1 MNWLIFYWDQSNC
14 MIFKNDHHG
23 MMKNQKL
30 RQWCSII
37 FHFLDHHVVHIL
49 HRRSRFP
56 ILYYFQQYRAWMV
69 RRSIQDECYFLFV
82 VLASFHSHNLHI
94 RPKSPIRLM
103 IWHHFEYFPGRIVM
117 KDVKQEAVLTSCLQ
131 NCMPCCICDPCIII
145 SFTLLIF
152 LQKPYTFV
160 IFDNF

>member
-14 MIFKNDHHG
+14 RIFKNDHHG

-56 ILYYFQQYRAWMV
+56 ILYYFQQYRAWMA

-82 VLASFHSHNLHI
+82 VLVSFQSHNLHI
-94 RPKSPIRLM
+94 RPKSPIHTVNNMTSFWVLSRSNRYKGRQTRSGTDQLPTKLHAVSYLWSLYHYFVHRLDFPPKTLYLCN
-103 IWHHFEYFPGRIVM
+103 IW
-117 KDVKQEAVLTSCLQ
+117 
-131 NCMPCCICDPCIII
+131 
-145 SFTLLIF
+145 
-152 LQKPYTFV
+152 
-160 IFDNF
+160 